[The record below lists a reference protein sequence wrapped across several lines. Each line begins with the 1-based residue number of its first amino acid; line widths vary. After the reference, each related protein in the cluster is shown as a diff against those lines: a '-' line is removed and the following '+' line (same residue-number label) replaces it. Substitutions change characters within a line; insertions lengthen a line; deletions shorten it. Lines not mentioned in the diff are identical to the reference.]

1 MPSPPRVRPAALDSM
16 AHSDVLAVLAASNIG
31 RELTA
36 DQRRQLVD
44 CARIARYDAAE
55 QTIVATGEVAD
66 DFYVILEG
74 EVSVRHVEP
83 AASSDASSDPEPV
96 ELARLGPGQTFGEAA
111 LADGLPRLADVVTLG
126 PTRLL
131 LIDIGG
137 LLHAPDAADWVRP
150 FILALTRGAGER
162 MQSANATAVEA
173 LQREMQE
180 TRRRLAMGHFL
191 MWIIVGM
198 SLYTFSLGFTLS
210 MTDSLA
216 LASLCTNAVILLSVY
231 AMWRLVSQSPYP
243 RSTFGL
249 VVNPGW
255 RGEVIEALVWS
266 LGLIV
271 LATACKWVLI
281 QTVPALADVPVFD
294 SAFVGTRPLGT
305 AEIVFAIT
313 YFLLSPVQ
321 EMIARGCLQSSL
333 DVFLHRPGARGWMA
347 IILSNLIFS
356 TNHVH
361 LSLWFAVMAFVPG
374 IAWGV
379 LYRKQGSLLGVA
391 ISHAIVGTYALKVL
405 GLDLLARM

>member
-31 RELTA
+31 RELSK
-36 DQRRQLVD
+36 DQRRALVD
-44 CARIARYDAAE
+44 RARIARYDAAE
-55 QTIVATGEVAD
+55 QTIVATGDVAD

-74 EVSVRHVEP
+74 EVSVRHVDP
-83 AASSDASSDPEPV
+83 DASPDAAPV

-137 LLHAPDAADWVRP
+137 LLHAPHAADWVRP
-150 FILALTRGAGER
+150 FILGLTRGAGER
-162 MQSANATAVEA
+162 LQSANATAVEA
-173 LQREMQE
+173 LQREMEE

-216 LASLCTNAVILLSVY
+216 LASLCTNAVILISVY

-249 VVNPGW
+249 VINPGW
-255 RGEVIEALVWS
+255 RGEVIEALAWS
-266 LGLIV
+266 LGLIAF
-271 LATACKWVLI
+271 ATGCKWVLI
-281 QTVPALADVPVFD
+281 QTVPALAAVPVFD
-294 SAFVGTRPLGT
+294 SAFMGTRPLGT
-305 AEIVFAIT
+305 TEIVFAIT